1 MGKGNPFKA
10 ITKPIESA
18 AKSVSKA
25 VGNVIEAPFNVA
37 SGVVNGDV
45 DKVLN
50 GAAKAASMG
59 TVSYNKSG
67 GGIVNAT
74 DTVSNVVGSLTGANA
89 MADAINNQTA
99 SAAAQEKAAAAQEKA
114 AAAAL
119 AQQQADAKAAAISR
133 RRADLEGDT
142 RTIYTT
148 ALGDVA
154 NSAKGKTRKKTVLGG

>member
-1 MGKGNPFKA
+1 MGKGNPVKA
-10 ITKPIESA
+10 ITKPVESA
-18 AKSVSKA
+18 VKSVSKA

-37 SGVVNGDV
+37 SGVVNGYV

-74 DTVSNVVGSLTGANA
+74 DTVSKVVGSLTGANA

-99 SAAAQEKAAAAQEKA
+99 SAAAQEKA

-154 NSAKGKTRKKTVLGG
+154 NSAQGKTRKKTVLGG